1 MASVGA
7 PWTGTLT
14 AKLEAVT
21 RLMERLT
28 TDLEEKDL
36 TTEQRDALL
45 EELKVYGR
53 DPRNADPIF
62 TKDGI
67 KTLTRHAFDTTATST
82 SHNALRCLANTM
94 LIKPEARQTFVD
106 LGYEAKACEQLKRDT
121 WDDEFLCSRVI
132 FLTTYGTNIDLAKLV
147 NEYGL
152 AKTIINKLA
161 KHADLATGSGKAR
174 ADPMQDMAL
183 ADTLKLMFNVTHFY
197 KDSVDSFTP
206 AVPHIMTLLQKRDT
220 APSRPLDGVYSH
232 LINALVNLK
241 LDSEDVQAAL
251 YPEGEQQ
258 NSRAERLIVLLDLS
272 MKAYSDN
279 DLEQIVTPLVSVLRS
294 MHESAPEAVRGFIR
308 SKLLPTKEDREEVL
322 GRAETLA
329 SRLLRN
335 TTNAVAPQLRD
346 AISHLLFEMSDKDA
360 SKFVENVG
368 YGYASGFLFQN
379 NIPVPESVVGDA
391 GGDSSN
397 SSKER
402 PVNPITGQF
411 LDQETGPDLPEMTE
425 EEKEREAERLFVLF
439 ERLKKTG
446 IIDVQNPVE
455 QAMREG
461 RFQDIKDEDRVEELD

>member
-1 MASVGA
+1 MSSF
-7 PWTGTLT
+7 GTLT
-14 AKLEAVT
+14 GAAKLEAVT
-21 RLMERLT
+21 RLVERLSI
-28 TDLEEKDL
+28 DLEEKNL

-67 KTLTRHAFDTTATST
+67 KMLTRHAFDTPTIST
-82 SHNALRCLANTM
+82 SHNALRCLANAM
-94 LIKPEARQTFVD
+94 LIKPEARQIFVD
-106 LGYEAKACEQLKRDT
+106 LGCGPKACEQLKRDT

-132 FLTTYGTNIDLAKLV
+132 FLTTYGTDIDLAKLV

-152 AKTIINKLA
+152 AQTVTDKLA
-161 KHADLATGSGKAR
+161 KHAALATGAGKAK

-183 ADTLKLMFNVTHFY
+183 ADTLKLMFNVTHFC
-197 KDSVDSFTP
+197 KASIDKFTP
-206 AVPHIMTLLQKRDT
+206 AVCHIVTLLQKREA
-220 APSRPLDGVYSH
+220 APSRPLDGFYTH
-232 LINALVNLK
+232 LINALVNLN
-241 LDSEDVQAAL
+241 LDSEAAQAAL

-258 NSRAERLIVLLDLS
+258 NSVVERLVDLLDLS
-272 MKAYSDN
+272 LKTYDEN
-279 DLEQIVTPLVSVLRS
+279 DLEQVVTPLVSVLRS
-294 MHESAPEAVRGFIR
+294 IHESAPEAVRKFIR
-308 SKLLPTKEDREEVL
+308 SKLLPTKEDREDVL
-322 GRAETLA
+322 GRGETLA
-329 SRLLRN
+329 SRFLRN
-335 TTNAVAPQLRD
+335 STNAVAPQLRD
-346 AISHLLFEMSDKDA
+346 AISHTLFEMSDKDA
-360 SKFVENVG
+360 SIFVENVG

-379 NIPVPESVVGDA
+379 NIPVPENAVGD
-391 GGDSSN
+391 GIGDSD
-397 SSKER
+397 R

-455 QAMREG
+455 QYMRDG